1 MQGHGGRRLRIVHES
16 TYTYLSEVHASFNEA
31 RMTPLDLDRQ
41 VLIRHELH
49 LQPRGAV
56 FAYRDYWG
64 AAVEVFDVHDLHRSM
79 SVTATSVVDTPA
91 GHPEAPGLS
100 WEEIG
105 APAVVDRWCEFLEQ
119 TSYVDDAAAD
129 PARASLVADL
139 RALPKPADA
148 IRAVVAEVH
157 GRMRYTPGVTSV
169 STTAHEAWSAKHGVC
184 QDFTH
189 AALSLLRSLGIP
201 SRYVSGY
208 LHTEEE
214 AVGTAVM
221 GESHA
226 WIETWDGSW
235 EGFDPTNDRQVGS
248 AHVLVAR
255 GRDYNDVPPIKGLY
269 AGGGAAELNVSV
281 EITQLLR

>member
-1 MQGHGGRRLRIVHES
+1 MQGLGGRRLRIVHES
-16 TYTYLSEVHASFNEA
+16 RYAYLSDVYASFNEA
-31 RMTPLDLDRQ
+31 RLTPLDLERQ

-49 LQPRGAV
+49 LAPRGQV
-56 FAYRDYWG
+56 YAYRDYWG
-64 AAVEVFDVHDLHRSM
+64 AAVEAFDLHEPHRSM
-79 SVTATSVVDTPA
+79 TVTATSVVDTPG

-100 WEEIG
+100 WDEIH
-105 APAVVDRWCEFLEQ
+105 APAVVDRWCEFLER
-119 TSYVDDAAAD
+119 TSYVDDAAGD
-129 PARASLVADL
+129 PDRAALVEEL
-139 RALPKPADA
+139 RRLPRPADA

-157 GRMRYTPGVTSV
+157 DRMRYTPGVTTV
-169 STTAHEAWSAKHGVC
+169 STTAHEAWAAKHGVC

-201 SRYVSGY
+201 ARYVSGY
-208 LHTEEE
+208 LHTEEG
-214 AVGTAVM
+214 AVGTAVV

-235 EGFDPTNDRQVGS
+235 EGFDPTNNREVGS

-269 AGGGAAELNVSV
+269 AGGGAAELSVSV
-281 EITQLLR
+281 EITQMLR